1 MMGKLTKAFAALM
14 AVMLFMTVI
23 SRVASSFTVAQVQ
36 VESPKSR
43 AIVHKVIGDGTVTR
57 RSDLPV
63 YAVADILVA
72 KVKVTEG
79 QEVKKGQTL
88 AVLDADSIDEQIQTL
103 SDEIEVLQL
112 QNDAL
117 QSAGA
122 KRDREQDKALSR
134 AKEDY
139 EDTVQAN
146 KDAVSKAKE
155 NIKTARKQTKKN
167 EKKTLE
173 DLQKSVEDA
182 KKAYEDAVET
192 QKSQVQQA
200 KRALEDASKTPAADY
215 SDSITQIEIN
225 QKQRKIDSEQR
236 KLDKLALKKLED
248 PDTYT
253 SEWQDQ
259 YDYVQELKDDLAV
272 AKLQQQAKKN
282 EAAAQDSE
290 RKQTLSRAQE
300 DYDETVR
307 KNEKL
312 VREAKNLWQE
322 AEQKLENYQNGEDE
336 DSTDESLVEDAK
348 KALEDA
354 KSQQTQQKKSA
365 KRAIEDAGETDAV
378 DHSVEINNV
387 SIAEKQRA
395 LAQLQKAKEQK
406 GKIVAQTNATVSKIL
421 LTAGDRTAETAAFLL
436 ADLSEGARFTTQI
449 SKEDA
454 KYVVVGD
461 AVTLKVSDKSYE
473 DMTVLSTETNEDSS
487 VRVTVYVPKKTI
499 SIGTHASMEIEQSSE
514 KYATTLPLTAI
525 HAEQSKYFV
534 YVLEKEDTVLGEETV
549 ARKVNVSI
557 VEKNGEYAALSDGS
571 LSEDDSAIVESD
583 TMLANGEKVRLKEA
597 GAM

>member
-1 MMGKLTKAFAALM
+1 MGKLTKAFAALM

-23 SRVASSFTVAQVQ
+23 SRAASSFTVAQVQ

-57 RSDLPV
+57 QSDLPV
-63 YAVADILVA
+63 YTVADILVA

-88 AVLDADSIDEQIQTL
+88 AVLDTDSIDEQIQTL

-117 QSAGA
+117 KSAEA

-139 EDTVQAN
+139 EDTVQSN

-155 NIKTARKQTKKN
+155 NIKTAKKQTKKN

-173 DLQKSVEDA
+173 DLQNSVEEA

-236 KLDKLALKKLED
+236 KLDALALKKLED

-259 YDYVQELKDDLAV
+259 YDYVQELKDDLAA

-282 EAAAQDSE
+282 EAAAQERE

-300 DYDETVR
+300 DYDETIS

-312 VREAKNLWQE
+312 VRKAKELWQE

-336 DSTDESLVEDAK
+336 DSADDSLVEDARK
-348 KALEDA
+348 TLEDA

-395 LAQLQKAKEQK
+395 LAQLQKAKEQE
-406 GKIVAQTNATVSKIL
+406 GKIVAQTDATVSKIL
-421 LTAGDRTAETAAFLL
+421 LTAGDRTTETAAFLL
-436 ADLSEGARFTTQI
+436 ADLSEGARFTTEI

-461 AVTLKVSDKSYE
+461 VVTLKVNDKSYE

-499 SIGTHASMEIEQSSE
+499 SIGTHASMEIEQTSE

-571 LSEDDSAIVESD
+571 LSEDDSVIVESD

>member
-1 MMGKLTKAFAALM
+1 MGKLTKAFAALM

-23 SRVASSFTVAQVQ
+23 SRAASSFTVAQVQ

-57 RSDLPV
+57 QSDLPV
-63 YAVADILVA
+63 YTEADILVA

-88 AVLDADSIDEQIQTL
+88 AVLDTDSIDEQIRTL

-117 QSAGA
+117 KSAEA

-139 EDTVQAN
+139 EDTVQSN

-155 NIKTARKQTKKN
+155 NIKTAKKQTKKN

-173 DLQKSVEDA
+173 DLQNSVEEA

-236 KLDKLALKKLED
+236 KLDALALKKLED

-259 YDYVQELKDDLAV
+259 YDYVQELKDDLAA

-282 EAAAQDSE
+282 EAAAQERE

-300 DYDETVR
+300 DYDETIS

-312 VREAKNLWQE
+312 VRKAKELWQE

-336 DSTDESLVEDAK
+336 DSADDSLVEDARK
-348 KALEDA
+348 TLEDA

-395 LAQLQKAKEQK
+395 LAQLQKTKEQE
-406 GKIVAQTNATVSKIL
+406 GKIVAQTDATVSKIL
-421 LTAGDRTAETAAFLL
+421 LTAGDRTTETAAFLL
-436 ADLSEGARFTTQI
+436 ADLSEGARFTTEI

-461 AVTLKVSDKSYE
+461 AVTLKVNDKSYV

-499 SIGTHASMEIEQSSE
+499 SIGTHASMEIEQTSE

-571 LSEDDSAIVESD
+571 LSEDDSVIVESD

>member
-1 MMGKLTKAFAALM
+1 MGKLTKVFAALM

-23 SRVASSFTVAQVQ
+23 SRAASSFTVAQVQ

-57 RSDLPV
+57 QSDLPV
-63 YAVADILVA
+63 YTVADILVA

-88 AVLDADSIDEQIQTL
+88 AVLDTDSIDEQIQML

-117 QSAGA
+117 KSAEA

-139 EDTVQAN
+139 EDTVQSN

-155 NIKTARKQTKKN
+155 NIKTAKKQTKKN

-173 DLQKSVEDA
+173 DLQKSVEEA

-236 KLDKLALKKLED
+236 KLDALALKKLED

-259 YDYVQELKDDLAV
+259 YDYVQELKDDLAA

-282 EAAAQDSE
+282 EAAAQERE

-300 DYDETVR
+300 DYDETIS

-312 VREAKNLWQE
+312 VRKAKELWQE

-336 DSTDESLVEDAK
+336 DSADDSLVEDARK
-348 KALEDA
+348 TLEDA

-395 LAQLQKAKEQK
+395 LAQLQKTKEQE
-406 GKIVAQTNATVSKIL
+406 GKIVAQTDVTVSKIL
-421 LTAGDRTAETAAFLL
+421 LTAGDRTTETAAFLL
-436 ADLSEGARFTTQI
+436 ADLSEGARFTTEI

-461 AVTLKVSDKSYE
+461 AVTLKVNDKSYE
-473 DMTVLSTETNEDSS
+473 DMTVLSTEPNEDSS

-499 SIGTHASMEIEQSSE
+499 SIGTHASMEIEQTSE

-571 LSEDDSAIVESD
+571 LSEDDSVIVESD

>member
-1 MMGKLTKAFAALM
+1 MGKLTKVFAALM

-23 SRVASSFTVAQVQ
+23 SRAASSFTVAQVQ

-57 RSDLPV
+57 QSDLPV
-63 YAVADILVA
+63 YTVADILVA

-88 AVLDADSIDEQIQTL
+88 AVLDTDSIDEQIQTL

-117 QSAGA
+117 KSAEA

-139 EDTVQAN
+139 EDTVQSN

-155 NIKTARKQTKKN
+155 NIKTAKKQTKKN

-173 DLQKSVEDA
+173 DLQNSVEEA

-236 KLDKLALKKLED
+236 KLDALALKKLED

-259 YDYVQELKDDLAV
+259 YDYVQELKDDLVA

-282 EAAAQDSE
+282 EAAAQESE

-300 DYDETVR
+300 DYDETIS

-312 VREAKNLWQE
+312 VRKAKELWQE

-336 DSTDESLVEDAK
+336 DSADDSLVEDARK
-348 KALEDA
+348 TLEDA

-365 KRAIEDAGETDAV
+365 KRAIEDAGEPDAV

-395 LAQLQKAKEQK
+395 LAQLQKTKEQE
-406 GKIVAQTNATVSKIL
+406 GKIVAQTDATVSKIL
-421 LTAGDRTAETAAFLL
+421 LTAGDRTTETAAFLL
-436 ADLSEGARFTTQI
+436 ADLAEGARFTTEI

-461 AVTLKVSDKSYE
+461 AVTLKVNDKSYE

-499 SIGTHASMEIEQSSE
+499 SIGTHASMEIEQTSE

-549 ARKVNVSI
+549 ARKLNVSI

-571 LSEDDSAIVESD
+571 LSEDDSVIVESD

>member
-1 MMGKLTKAFAALM
+1 MGKLTKAFAALM

-23 SRVASSFTVAQVQ
+23 SRAASSFTVAQVQ

-57 RSDLPV
+57 QSDLPV
-63 YAVADILVA
+63 YTVADILVA

-88 AVLDADSIDEQIQTL
+88 AVLDTDSIDEQIQTL

-117 QSAGA
+117 KSAEA

-139 EDTVQAN
+139 EDTVQSN

-155 NIKTARKQTKKN
+155 NIKTAKKQTKKN

-173 DLQKSVEDA
+173 DLQNSVEEA

-236 KLDKLALKKLED
+236 KLDALALKKLED

-259 YDYVQELKDDLAV
+259 YDYVQELKDDLAA

-282 EAAAQDSE
+282 EAAAQERE

-300 DYDETVR
+300 DYDETIS

-312 VREAKNLWQE
+312 VRKAKELWQE

-336 DSTDESLVEDAK
+336 DSADDSLVEDARK
-348 KALEDA
+348 TLEDA

-395 LAQLQKAKEQK
+395 LAQLQKIKEQE
-406 GKIVAQTNATVSKIL
+406 GKIVAQTDATVSEIL
-421 LTAGDRTAETAAFLL
+421 LTAGDRTTETAAFLL
-436 ADLSEGARFTTQI
+436 ADLSEGARFTTEI

-461 AVTLKVSDKSYE
+461 AVTLKVNDKSYE

-499 SIGTHASMEIEQSSE
+499 SIGTHASMEIEQTSE

-571 LSEDDSAIVESD
+571 LSEDDSVIVESD

>member
-1 MMGKLTKAFAALM
+1 MGKLTKVFAALM

-23 SRVASSFTVAQVQ
+23 SRAASSFTVAQVQ

-57 RSDLPV
+57 QSDLPV
-63 YAVADILVA
+63 YTVTDILVA

-88 AVLDADSIDEQIQTL
+88 AVLDTDSIDEQIQTL

-117 QSAGA
+117 KSAEA

-139 EDTVQAN
+139 EDTVQSN

-155 NIKTARKQTKKN
+155 NIKTAKKQTKKN

-173 DLQKSVEDA
+173 DLQNSVEEA

-215 SDSITQIEIN
+215 SDSITQIEIK

-236 KLDKLALKKLED
+236 KLDALALKKLED
-248 PDTYT
+248 PDTYM

-259 YDYVQELKDDLAV
+259 YDYVQELKDDLAA

-282 EAAAQDSE
+282 EAAAQESE

-300 DYDETVR
+300 DYDETIS

-395 LAQLQKAKEQK
+395 LAQIQKAKEQK

-454 KYVVVGD
+454 KYVVVGG

-487 VRVTVYVPKKTI
+487 VSVTVYVPKKTI
-499 SIGTHASMEIEQSSE
+499 PIGTHASMEIEQTSE
-514 KYATTLPLTAI
+514 KYATTLPLSAI
-525 HAEQSKYFV
+525 HAEQNKYFV

-571 LSEDDSAIVESD
+571 LSEDDSVIVESD

>member
-1 MMGKLTKAFAALM
+1 MGKLTKAFAALM

-23 SRVASSFTVAQVQ
+23 SRAASSFTVAQVQ

-43 AIVHKVIGDGTVTR
+43 AIVHKVIGDGTVAR
-57 RSDLPV
+57 QSDLPV
-63 YAVADILVA
+63 YTVADILVA

-88 AVLDADSIDEQIQTL
+88 AVLDTDSIDEQIQTL

-117 QSAGA
+117 KSAEA

-139 EDTVQAN
+139 EDTVQSN

-155 NIKTARKQTKKN
+155 NIKTAKKQTKKN

-173 DLQKSVEDA
+173 DLQNSVEEA

-215 SDSITQIEIN
+215 SDSIMQIEIN

-236 KLDKLALKKLED
+236 KLDALALKKLED

-259 YDYVQELKDDLAV
+259 YDYVQELKDDLAA

-282 EAAAQDSE
+282 GAAAQESE

-300 DYDETVR
+300 DYDETIS

-312 VREAKNLWQE
+312 VRKAKELWQE

-336 DSTDESLVEDAK
+336 DSADDSLVEDARK
-348 KALEDA
+348 TLEDA

-395 LAQLQKAKEQK
+395 LAQLQKTKEQE
-406 GKIVAQTNATVSKIL
+406 GKIVAQTDATVSKIL
-421 LTAGDRTAETAAFLL
+421 LTAGDRTTETAAFLL
-436 ADLSEGARFTTQI
+436 ADLSEGARFTTEI

-461 AVTLKVSDKSYE
+461 AVTLKVNDKSYE

-499 SIGTHASMEIEQSSE
+499 SIGTHASMEIEQTSE

-549 ARKVNVSI
+549 ARKLNVSI

-571 LSEDDSAIVESD
+571 LSEDDSVIVESD

>member
-1 MMGKLTKAFAALM
+1 MGKLTKAFAALM

-23 SRVASSFTVAQVQ
+23 SRAASSFSVAQVQ

-57 RSDLPV
+57 QSDLPV
-63 YAVADILVA
+63 YTEADILVA

-88 AVLDADSIDEQIQTL
+88 AVLDTDSIDEQIRTL

-117 QSAGA
+117 KSAEA

-139 EDTVQAN
+139 EDTVQSN

-155 NIKTARKQTKKN
+155 NIKTAKKQTKKN

-173 DLQKSVEDA
+173 DLQNSVEEA

-236 KLDKLALKKLED
+236 KLDALALKKLED

-259 YDYVQELKDDLAV
+259 YDYVQELKDDLAA

-282 EAAAQDSE
+282 EAAAQERE

-300 DYDETVR
+300 DYDETIS

-312 VREAKNLWQE
+312 VRKAKELWQE

-336 DSTDESLVEDAK
+336 DSADDSLVEDARK
-348 KALEDA
+348 TLEDA

-395 LAQLQKAKEQK
+395 LAQLQKTKEQE
-406 GKIVAQTNATVSKIL
+406 GKIVAQTDATVSKIL
-421 LTAGDRTAETAAFLL
+421 LTAGDRTTETAAFLL
-436 ADLSEGARFTTQI
+436 ADLSEGARFTTEI

-461 AVTLKVSDKSYE
+461 VVTLKVNDKSYE

-499 SIGTHASMEIEQSSE
+499 SIGTHASMEIEQTSE

-571 LSEDDSAIVESD
+571 LSEDDSVIVESD

>member
-1 MMGKLTKAFAALM
+1 MGKLTKVFAALM

-23 SRVASSFTVAQVQ
+23 SRAASSFTVAQVQ

-57 RSDLPV
+57 QSDLPV
-63 YAVADILVA
+63 YTVADILVA

-88 AVLDADSIDEQIQTL
+88 AVLDTDSINEQIQTL

-117 QSAGA
+117 KSAEA

-139 EDTVQAN
+139 EDTVQSN

-155 NIKTARKQTKKN
+155 NIKTAKKQTKKN

-173 DLQKSVEDA
+173 DLQNSVEEA

-236 KLDKLALKKLED
+236 KLDALALKKLED

-259 YDYVQELKDDLAV
+259 YDYVQELKDDLVA

-282 EAAAQDSE
+282 EAAAQESE

-300 DYDETVR
+300 DYDETVS

-395 LAQLQKAKEQK
+395 LAQLQKVKEQK
-406 GKIVAQTNATVSKIL
+406 GKIVAQTDATVSKIL
-421 LTAGDRTAETAAFLL
+421 LTAGDRTTETAAFLL
-436 ADLSEGARFTTQI
+436 ADLAEGARFTTEI

-461 AVTLKVSDKSYE
+461 AVTLKVNDKSYE

-499 SIGTHASMEIEQSSE
+499 SIGTHASMEIEQTSE

-571 LSEDDSAIVESD
+571 LSEDDSVIVESD

>member
-1 MMGKLTKAFAALM
+1 MGKLTKVFAALM

-23 SRVASSFTVAQVQ
+23 SRAASSFTVAQVQ

-57 RSDLPV
+57 QSDLPV

-88 AVLDADSIDEQIQTL
+88 AVLDTDSINEQIQTL

-117 QSAGA
+117 KSAEA

-139 EDTVQAN
+139 EDTVQSN

-155 NIKTARKQTKKN
+155 NIKTAKKQTKKN

-173 DLQKSVEDA
+173 DLQKSVEEA

-225 QKQRKIDSEQR
+225 QKQRKIDSGQR
-236 KLDKLALKKLED
+236 KLDALTLKKLED

-259 YDYVQELKDDLAV
+259 YDYVQELKDDLAA

-282 EAAAQDSE
+282 EAAAQESE

-300 DYDETVR
+300 DYDETIS

-312 VREAKNLWQE
+312 VRKAKELWQE

-336 DSTDESLVEDAK
+336 DRADDSLVEDARK
-348 KALEDA
+348 TLEDA

-395 LAQLQKAKEQK
+395 LAQLQKTKEQE
-406 GKIVAQTNATVSKIL
+406 GKIVAQTDATVSKIL
-421 LTAGDRTAETAAFLL
+421 LTAGDRTTETAAFLL
-436 ADLSEGARFTTQI
+436 ADLSEGARFTTEI

-461 AVTLKVSDKSYE
+461 AVTLKVNDKSYE

-571 LSEDDSAIVESD
+571 LSEDDSVIVESD

>member
-1 MMGKLTKAFAALM
+1 MGKLTKVFAALM

-23 SRVASSFTVAQVQ
+23 SRAASSFTVAQVQ

-57 RSDLPV
+57 QSDLPV
-63 YAVADILVA
+63 YTVADILVA

-88 AVLDADSIDEQIQTL
+88 AVLDADSIDEQIRNL
-103 SDEIEVLQL
+103 SDEIAVLQL

-117 QSAGA
+117 KSAEA

-139 EDTVQAN
+139 KDTVQAN

-173 DLQKSVEDA
+173 DLKKSVDEA

-215 SDSITQIEIN
+215 SDSITQIGIN

-259 YDYVQELKDDLAV
+259 YDYVQELKDDLAA

-282 EAAAQDSE
+282 EAAAQESD

-300 DYDETVR
+300 DYDETVS

-312 VREAKNLWQE
+312 VREAKNLWLE

-336 DSTDESLVEDAK
+336 DRTDQSLVEDAK

-354 KSQQTQQKKSA
+354 KSQQTQQKKST
-365 KRAIEDAGETDAV
+365 KRAIEDAGETDAA

-406 GKIVAQTNATVSKIL
+406 GKIVAQTDATVSKIL
-421 LTAGDRTAETAAFLL
+421 LTAGDRTTETAAFLL

-487 VRVTVYVPKKTI
+487 VSVTVYVPKKTI
-499 SIGTHASMEIEQSSE
+499 PIGTHASMEIEQTSE
-514 KYATTLPLTAI
+514 KYMTTLPLSAI
-525 HAEQSKYFV
+525 HAEQNKYFV

-557 VEKNGEYAALSDGS
+557 VEKNGEYAALSDSS
-571 LSEDDSAIVESD
+571 LSEDDSVIVESD

-597 GAM
+597 GAL

>member
-1 MMGKLTKAFAALM
+1 MGKLTKAFAALM

-23 SRVASSFTVAQVQ
+23 SRAASSFTVAQVQ

-57 RSDLPV
+57 QSDLPV
-63 YAVADILVA
+63 YTVADILVA

-88 AVLDADSIDEQIQTL
+88 AVLDTDSIDEQIQTL

-117 QSAGA
+117 KSAEA

-139 EDTVQAN
+139 EDTVQSN

-155 NIKTARKQTKKN
+155 NIKTAKKQTKKN

-173 DLQKSVEDA
+173 DLQNSVEEA

-236 KLDKLALKKLED
+236 KLDALALKKLED

-259 YDYVQELKDDLAV
+259 YDYVQELKDDLAA

-282 EAAAQDSE
+282 EAAAQERE

-300 DYDETVR
+300 DYDETIS

-312 VREAKNLWQE
+312 VRKAKELWQE

-336 DSTDESLVEDAK
+336 DSADDSLVEDARK
-348 KALEDA
+348 TLEDA

-395 LAQLQKAKEQK
+395 LAQLQKTKEQE
-406 GKIVAQTNATVSKIL
+406 GKIVAQTDATVSKIL
-421 LTAGDRTAETAAFLL
+421 LTAGDRTTETAAFLL
-436 ADLSEGARFTTQI
+436 ADLSEGARFTTEI

-461 AVTLKVSDKSYE
+461 VVTLKVNDKSYE

-499 SIGTHASMEIEQSSE
+499 SIGTHASMEMEQTSE

-571 LSEDDSAIVESD
+571 LSEDDSVIVESD

>member
-1 MMGKLTKAFAALM
+1 MGKLTKAFAALM

-23 SRVASSFTVAQVQ
+23 SRAASSFTVAQVQ

-57 RSDLPV
+57 QSDLPV
-63 YAVADILVA
+63 YTVADILVA

-88 AVLDADSIDEQIQTL
+88 AVLDTDSIDEQIQTL

-117 QSAGA
+117 KSAEA

-139 EDTVQAN
+139 EDTVQSN

-155 NIKTARKQTKKN
+155 NIKTAKKQTKKN

-173 DLQKSVEDA
+173 DLQNSVEEA

-236 KLDKLALKKLED
+236 KLDALALKKLED

-259 YDYVQELKDDLAV
+259 YDYVQELKDDLAA

-282 EAAAQDSE
+282 EAAAQESE

-300 DYDETVR
+300 DYDETIS

-312 VREAKNLWQE
+312 VRKAKELWQE

-336 DSTDESLVEDAK
+336 DSADDSLVEDARK
-348 KALEDA
+348 TLEDA

-395 LAQLQKAKEQK
+395 LAELQKTKEQE
-406 GKIVAQTNATVSKIL
+406 GKIVAQTDATVSKIL
-421 LTAGDRTAETAAFLL
+421 LTAGDRTTETAAFLL
-436 ADLSEGARFTTQI
+436 ADLSEGARFTTEI

-461 AVTLKVSDKSYE
+461 VVTLKVNDKSYE

-499 SIGTHASMEIEQSSE
+499 SIGTHASMEIEQTSE

-571 LSEDDSAIVESD
+571 LSEDDSVIVESD

>member
-1 MMGKLTKAFAALM
+1 MGKLTKAFAALM
-14 AVMLFMTVI
+14 AVMLFMTVV
-23 SRVASSFTVAQVQ
+23 SRAASSFTVAQVQ
-36 VESPKSR
+36 VESPKPR
-43 AIVHKVIGDGTVTR
+43 AIVHKVIGNGTVTR
-57 RSDLPV
+57 QSDLPV
-63 YAVADILVA
+63 YAAADILVA

-88 AVLDADSIDEQIQTL
+88 AVLDADSIDKQIQTL

-139 EDTVQAN
+139 KDTVQAN

-259 YDYVQELKDDLAV
+259 YDYVQELKDDLAA

-282 EAAAQDSE
+282 EAAAQESE

-300 DYDETVR
+300 DYDETVS

-487 VRVTVYVPKKTI
+487 VSVTVYVPKKTI
-499 SIGTHASMEIEQSSE
+499 PIGTHASMEIEQTSE
-514 KYATTLPLTAI
+514 KYATTLPLSAI
-525 HAEQSKYFV
+525 HAEQNKYFV

>member
-1 MMGKLTKAFAALM
+1 MGKLTKAFAALM

-23 SRVASSFTVAQVQ
+23 SRAASSFTVAQVQ

-57 RSDLPV
+57 QSDLPI
-63 YAVADILVA
+63 YTVADILVA

-88 AVLDADSIDEQIQTL
+88 AVLDTDSIDEQIQTL

-117 QSAGA
+117 KSAEA

-139 EDTVQAN
+139 EDTVQSN

-155 NIKTARKQTKKN
+155 NIKTAKKQTKKN

-173 DLQKSVEDA
+173 DLQNSVEEA

-236 KLDKLALKKLED
+236 KLDALALKKLED

-259 YDYVQELKDDLAV
+259 YDYVQELKDDLAA

-282 EAAAQDSE
+282 EAAAQERE

-300 DYDETVR
+300 DYDETIS

-312 VREAKNLWQE
+312 VRKAKELWQE

-336 DSTDESLVEDAK
+336 DSADDSLVEDARK
-348 KALEDA
+348 TLEDA

-395 LAQLQKAKEQK
+395 LAQLQKTKEQE
-406 GKIVAQTNATVSKIL
+406 GKIVAQTDATVSKIL
-421 LTAGDRTAETAAFLL
+421 LTAGDRTTETAAFLL
-436 ADLSEGARFTTQI
+436 ADLSEGARFTTEI

-461 AVTLKVSDKSYE
+461 VVTLKVNDKSYE

-499 SIGTHASMEIEQSSE
+499 SIGTHASMEIEQTSE

-571 LSEDDSAIVESD
+571 LSEDDSVIVESD

>member
-1 MMGKLTKAFAALM
+1 MGKLTKAFAALM
-14 AVMLFMTVI
+14 AVMLFMTVV
-23 SRVASSFTVAQVQ
+23 SRAASSFTVAQVQ

-57 RSDLPV
+57 QSDLPV
-63 YAVADILVA
+63 YTVADILVA

-88 AVLDADSIDEQIQTL
+88 AVLDADSIDEQIRNL
-103 SDEIEVLQL
+103 SDEIAVLQL

-117 QSAGA
+117 KSAEA

-139 EDTVQAN
+139 KDTVQAN

-155 NIKTARKQTKKN
+155 NIKTAKKQTKKN

-173 DLQKSVEDA
+173 DLQNSVEEA

-215 SDSITQIEIN
+215 SDSITQIGIN

-259 YDYVQELKDDLAV
+259 YDYVQELKDDLAA

-282 EAAAQDSE
+282 EAAAQESD

-300 DYDETVR
+300 DYDETVS

-312 VREAKNLWQE
+312 VREAKNLWLE
-322 AEQKLENYQNGEDE
+322 AEQKLEKYQNGEDE
-336 DSTDESLVEDAK
+336 DRTDQSLVEDAK

-354 KSQQTQQKKSA
+354 KSQQTQQKKST
-365 KRAIEDAGETDAV
+365 KRAIEDAGETDAA

-406 GKIVAQTNATVSKIL
+406 GKIVAQTDATVSKIL
-421 LTAGDRTAETAAFLL
+421 LTAGDRTTETAAFLL

-487 VRVTVYVPKKTI
+487 VSVTVYVPKKTI
-499 SIGTHASMEIEQSSE
+499 PIGTHASMEIEQTSE
-514 KYATTLPLTAI
+514 KYMTTLPLSAI
-525 HAEQSKYFV
+525 HAEQNKYFV

-557 VEKNGEYAALSDGS
+557 VEKNGEYAALSDSS
-571 LSEDDSAIVESD
+571 LSEDDSVIVESD

-597 GAM
+597 GAL

>member
-1 MMGKLTKAFAALM
+1 MGKLTKAFAALM
-14 AVMLFMTVI
+14 AVMLFMMVI
-23 SRVASSFTVAQVQ
+23 SRAASSFTVAQVQ
-36 VESPKSR
+36 VEGPKSR

-57 RSDLPV
+57 QSDLPV
-63 YAVADILVA
+63 YTVADILVA

-88 AVLDADSIDEQIQTL
+88 AVLDTDSIDEQIQTL

-117 QSAGA
+117 KSAEA

-139 EDTVQAN
+139 EDTVQSN

-155 NIKTARKQTKKN
+155 NIKTAKKQTKKK

-173 DLQKSVEDA
+173 DLQNSVEEA

-236 KLDKLALKKLED
+236 KLDAIALKKLED

-259 YDYVQELKDDLAV
+259 YDYVQELKDDLAA

-282 EAAAQDSE
+282 EAAAQERE

-300 DYDETVR
+300 DYDETIS

-312 VREAKNLWQE
+312 VRKAKELWQE

-336 DSTDESLVEDAK
+336 DSADDSLVEDARK
-348 KALEDA
+348 TLEDA

-395 LAQLQKAKEQK
+395 LAQLQKTKEQE
-406 GKIVAQTNATVSKIL
+406 GKIVAQTDATVSKIL
-421 LTAGDRTAETAAFLL
+421 LTAGDRTTETAAFLL
-436 ADLSEGARFTTQI
+436 ADLSEGARFTTEI

-461 AVTLKVSDKSYE
+461 VVTLKVNDKSYE
-473 DMTVLSTETNEDSS
+473 DMTVLSTETNENSS
-487 VRVTVYVPKKTI
+487 VRVIVYVPKKTI
-499 SIGTHASMEIEQSSE
+499 SIGTHASMEIEQTSE

-571 LSEDDSAIVESD
+571 LSEDDSVIVESD

>member
-1 MMGKLTKAFAALM
+1 MGKLTKVFAALM

-23 SRVASSFTVAQVQ
+23 SRAASSFTVAQVQ

-57 RSDLPV
+57 QSDLPV
-63 YAVADILVA
+63 YTVADILVA

-88 AVLDADSIDEQIQTL
+88 AVLDTDSIDEQIQML

-117 QSAGA
+117 KSAEA

-139 EDTVQAN
+139 EDTVQSN

-155 NIKTARKQTKKN
+155 NIKTAKKQTKKN

-173 DLQKSVEDA
+173 DLQKNVEEA

-236 KLDKLALKKLED
+236 KLDALTLKKLED

-259 YDYVQELKDDLAV
+259 YDYVQELKDDLAA

-282 EAAAQDSE
+282 GAAAQESE

-300 DYDETVR
+300 DYDETIS

-312 VREAKNLWQE
+312 VRKAKELWQE

-336 DSTDESLVEDAK
+336 DRADDSLVEDARK
-348 KALEDA
+348 TLEDA

-395 LAQLQKAKEQK
+395 LAQLQKTKEQE
-406 GKIVAQTNATVSKIL
+406 GKIVAQTDATVSKIL
-421 LTAGDRTAETAAFLL
+421 LTAGDRTTETAAFLL
-436 ADLSEGARFTTQI
+436 ADLSEGARFTTEI

-461 AVTLKVSDKSYE
+461 AVTLKVNDKSYE

-499 SIGTHASMEIEQSSE
+499 SIGTHASMEIEQTSE

-571 LSEDDSAIVESD
+571 LSEDDSVIVESD

>member
-1 MMGKLTKAFAALM
+1 MGKLTKVFAVLM

-23 SRVASSFTVAQVQ
+23 SRAASSFTVAQVQ

-57 RSDLPV
+57 QSDLPV
-63 YAVADILVA
+63 YTVADILVA

-88 AVLDADSIDEQIQTL
+88 AVLDTDSIDEQIQML

-117 QSAGA
+117 KSAEA

-139 EDTVQAN
+139 EDTVQSN

-155 NIKTARKQTKKN
+155 NIKTAKKQTKKN

-173 DLQKSVEDA
+173 DLQNSVEEA

-236 KLDKLALKKLED
+236 KLDALALKKLED
-248 PDTYT
+248 PDTYM

-259 YDYVQELKDDLAV
+259 YDYVQELKDDLAA

-282 EAAAQDSE
+282 EAAAQERE

-300 DYDETVR
+300 DYDETIS

-312 VREAKNLWQE
+312 VRKAKELWQE

-336 DSTDESLVEDAK
+336 DSADDSLVEDARK
-348 KALEDA
+348 TLEDA

-395 LAQLQKAKEQK
+395 LAQLQKTKEQE
-406 GKIVAQTNATVSKIL
+406 GKIVAQTDATVSKIL
-421 LTAGDRTAETAAFLL
+421 LTAGDRTTETAAFLL
-436 ADLSEGARFTTQI
+436 ADLSEGARFTTEI

-461 AVTLKVSDKSYE
+461 AVTLKVNDKSYE

-549 ARKVNVSI
+549 ARKLNVSI

-571 LSEDDSAIVESD
+571 LSEDDSVIVESD

>member
-1 MMGKLTKAFAALM
+1 MGKLTKVFAALM

-23 SRVASSFTVAQVQ
+23 SRAASSFTVAQVQ

-57 RSDLPV
+57 QSDLPV
-63 YAVADILVA
+63 YTVADILVA

-88 AVLDADSIDEQIQTL
+88 AVLDTDSIDEQIQML

-117 QSAGA
+117 KSAEA

-139 EDTVQAN
+139 EDTVQSN

-155 NIKTARKQTKKN
+155 NIKTAKKQTKKN

-173 DLQKSVEDA
+173 DLQNSVEEA

-236 KLDKLALKKLED
+236 KLDALALKKLED
-248 PDTYT
+248 PDTYM

-259 YDYVQELKDDLAV
+259 YDYVQELKDDLAA

-282 EAAAQDSE
+282 EAAAQESE

-300 DYDETVR
+300 DYDETIS

-312 VREAKNLWQE
+312 VRKAKELWQE

-336 DSTDESLVEDAK
+336 DSADDSLVENARK
-348 KALEDA
+348 TLEDA

-378 DHSVEINNV
+378 DYSVEINNV

-395 LAQLQKAKEQK
+395 LAQLQKTKKQE
-406 GKIVAQTNATVSKIL
+406 GKIVAQTDATVSKIL
-421 LTAGDRTAETAAFLL
+421 LTAGDRTTETAAFLL
-436 ADLSEGARFTTQI
+436 ADLSEGARFTTEI

-461 AVTLKVSDKSYE
+461 AVTLKVNDKSYE

-499 SIGTHASMEIEQSSE
+499 SIGTHASMEIEQTSE

-571 LSEDDSAIVESD
+571 LSEDDSVIVESD

>member
-1 MMGKLTKAFAALM
+1 MGKLTKAFAALM

-23 SRVASSFTVAQVQ
+23 SRAASSFTVAQVQ

-57 RSDLPV
+57 QSDLPV
-63 YAVADILVA
+63 YTVADILVA

-88 AVLDADSIDEQIQTL
+88 AVLDTDSIDEQIQTL

-117 QSAGA
+117 KSAEA

-139 EDTVQAN
+139 EDTVQSN

-155 NIKTARKQTKKN
+155 NIKTAKKQTKKN

-173 DLQKSVEDA
+173 DLQNSVEEA

-236 KLDKLALKKLED
+236 KLDALALKKLED

-259 YDYVQELKDDLAV
+259 YDYVQELKDDLAA

-282 EAAAQDSE
+282 EAAARERE

-300 DYDETVR
+300 DYDETIR

-312 VREAKNLWQE
+312 VRKAKELWQE

-336 DSTDESLVEDAK
+336 DSEDDSLVEDARK
-348 KALEDA
+348 TLEDA

-395 LAQLQKAKEQK
+395 LAQLQKTKEQE
-406 GKIVAQTNATVSKIL
+406 GKIVAQTDATVSKIL
-421 LTAGDRTAETAAFLL
+421 LTAGDRTTETAAFLL
-436 ADLSEGARFTTQI
+436 ADLSEGARFTTEI

-461 AVTLKVSDKSYE
+461 VVTLKVNDKSYE

-499 SIGTHASMEIEQSSE
+499 SIGTHASMEIEQTSE

-571 LSEDDSAIVESD
+571 LSEDDSVIVESD

>member
-1 MMGKLTKAFAALM
+1 MGKLTKVFAALM

-23 SRVASSFTVAQVQ
+23 SRAASSFTVAQVQ

-57 RSDLPV
+57 QSDLPV
-63 YAVADILVA
+63 YTVADILVA

-88 AVLDADSIDEQIQTL
+88 AVLDTDSIDEQIQML

-117 QSAGA
+117 KSAEA

-139 EDTVQAN
+139 EDTVQSN

-155 NIKTARKQTKKN
+155 NIKAAKKQTKKN

-173 DLQKSVEDA
+173 DLQNSVEEA

-236 KLDKLALKKLED
+236 KLDALALKKLED
-248 PDTYT
+248 PDTYM

-259 YDYVQELKDDLAV
+259 YDYVQELKDDLAA

-282 EAAAQDSE
+282 EAAAQESE

-300 DYDETVR
+300 DYDETIS

-312 VREAKNLWQE
+312 VRKAKELWQE

-336 DSTDESLVEDAK
+336 DSADDSLVEDARK
-348 KALEDA
+348 TLEDA

-395 LAQLQKAKEQK
+395 LALLQKTKEQE
-406 GKIVAQTNATVSKIL
+406 GKIVAQTDATVSKIL
-421 LTAGDRTAETAAFLL
+421 LTAGDRTTETAAFLL
-436 ADLSEGARFTTQI
+436 ADLSEGARFTTEI

-461 AVTLKVSDKSYE
+461 AVTLKVNDKSHE

-499 SIGTHASMEIEQSSE
+499 SIGTHASMEIEQTSE

-549 ARKVNVSI
+549 ARKLNVSI

-571 LSEDDSAIVESD
+571 LSEDDSVIVESD

>member
-1 MMGKLTKAFAALM
+1 MGKLTKVFAALM

-23 SRVASSFTVAQVQ
+23 SRAASSFTVAQVQ

-57 RSDLPV
+57 QSDLPV
-63 YAVADILVA
+63 YTVADILVA

-88 AVLDADSIDEQIQTL
+88 AVLDTDSIDEQIQML

-117 QSAGA
+117 KSAEA

-139 EDTVQAN
+139 EDTVQSN

-155 NIKTARKQTKKN
+155 NIKTAKKQTKKN

-173 DLQKSVEDA
+173 DLQNSVEEA

-236 KLDKLALKKLED
+236 KLDALALKKLED

-259 YDYVQELKDDLAV
+259 YDYVQELKDDLAA

-282 EAAAQDSE
+282 EAAAQERE

-300 DYDETVR
+300 DYDETIS

-312 VREAKNLWQE
+312 VRKAKELWQE

-336 DSTDESLVEDAK
+336 DSADDSLVEDARK
-348 KALEDA
+348 TLEDA

-395 LAQLQKAKEQK
+395 LAQLQKTKEQE
-406 GKIVAQTNATVSKIL
+406 GKIVAQTDATVSKIL
-421 LTAGDRTAETAAFLL
+421 LTAGDRTTETAAFLL
-436 ADLSEGARFTTQI
+436 ADLSEGARFTTEI

-461 AVTLKVSDKSYE
+461 AVTLKVNDKSYE

-499 SIGTHASMEIEQSSE
+499 SIGTHASMEIEQTSE

-571 LSEDDSAIVESD
+571 LSEDDSVIVESD

>member
-1 MMGKLTKAFAALM
+1 MGKLTKVFAALM

-23 SRVASSFTVAQVQ
+23 SRAASSFTVAQVQ

-57 RSDLPV
+57 QSDLPV
-63 YAVADILVA
+63 YTVADILVA

-88 AVLDADSIDEQIQTL
+88 AVLDTDSIDEQIQTL

-117 QSAGA
+117 KSAEA

-139 EDTVQAN
+139 EDTVQSN

-155 NIKTARKQTKKN
+155 NINTARKQTKKN

-282 EAAAQDSE
+282 EAVAQESE

-300 DYDETVR
+300 DYDETVS

-378 DHSVEINNV
+378 DYSVEINNV

-421 LTAGDRTAETAAFLL
+421 LTAGDRTTETAAFLL
-436 ADLSEGARFTTQI
+436 ADLSEGARFTTEI

-461 AVTLKVSDKSYE
+461 AVTLKVNDKSYE

-499 SIGTHASMEIEQSSE
+499 PIGTHASMEIEQTSE
-514 KYATTLPLTAI
+514 KYATTLPLSAI
-525 HAEQSKYFV
+525 HAEQNKYFV

>member
-1 MMGKLTKAFAALM
+1 MGKLTKVFAALM

-23 SRVASSFTVAQVQ
+23 SRAASSFTVAQVQ

-43 AIVHKVIGDGTVTR
+43 AIVHRVIGDGTVTR
-57 RSDLPV
+57 QSDLPV
-63 YAVADILVA
+63 YTVADILVA

-88 AVLDADSIDEQIQTL
+88 AVLDTDSIDEQIQTL

-117 QSAGA
+117 KSAEA

-139 EDTVQAN
+139 EDTVQSN

-155 NIKTARKQTKKN
+155 NIKTAKKQTKKK
-167 EKKTLE
+167 EKKILE
-173 DLQKSVEDA
+173 DLQNSVEEA

-192 QKSQVQQA
+192 QKSQVKQA

-236 KLDKLALKKLED
+236 KLDALALKKLED

-259 YDYVQELKDDLAV
+259 YDYVQELKDDLAA

-282 EAAAQDSE
+282 EAAAQESE

-300 DYDETVR
+300 DYDETIS

-312 VREAKNLWQE
+312 VRKAKELWQE

-336 DSTDESLVEDAK
+336 DSADDSLVEEARK
-348 KALEDA
+348 TLEDA

-395 LAQLQKAKEQK
+395 LAQLQKTKEQE
-406 GKIVAQTNATVSKIL
+406 GKIVAPTDATVSKIL
-421 LTAGDRTAETAAFLL
+421 LTAGDRTTETAAFLL
-436 ADLSEGARFTTQI
+436 ADLSEGARFTTEI

-461 AVTLKVSDKSYE
+461 AVTLKVNDKSYE
-473 DMTVLSTETNEDSS
+473 DMTVLSTETNEDSN

-499 SIGTHASMEIEQSSE
+499 SIGTHASMEIKQTSE

-571 LSEDDSAIVESD
+571 LSEDDSVIVESD

>member
-1 MMGKLTKAFAALM
+1 MGKLTKAFAALM

-23 SRVASSFTVAQVQ
+23 SRAASSFTVAQVQ

-57 RSDLPV
+57 QSDLPV
-63 YAVADILVA
+63 YTVADILVA

-79 QEVKKGQTL
+79 QEVKRGQTL
-88 AVLDADSIDEQIQTL
+88 AVLDTDSIDEQIQTL

-117 QSAGA
+117 KSAEA

-139 EDTVQAN
+139 EDTVQSN

-155 NIKTARKQTKKN
+155 NIKTAKKQTKKN

-173 DLQKSVEDA
+173 DLQNSVEEA

-236 KLDKLALKKLED
+236 KLDALALKKLED

-259 YDYVQELKDDLAV
+259 YDYVQELKDDLAA

-282 EAAAQDSE
+282 EAAAQERE

-300 DYDETVR
+300 DYDETIS

-312 VREAKNLWQE
+312 VRKAKELWQE
-322 AEQKLENYQNGEDE
+322 AEQKLENYQNGEDSA
-336 DSTDESLVEDAK
+336 DDSLVEDARK
-348 KALEDA
+348 TLEDA

-387 SIAEKQRA
+387 SIAEKQCA
-395 LAQLQKAKEQK
+395 LAQLQKTKEQE
-406 GKIVAQTNATVSKIL
+406 GKIVAQTDATVSKIL
-421 LTAGDRTAETAAFLL
+421 LTAGDRTTETAAFLL
-436 ADLSEGARFTTQI
+436 ADLSEGARFTTEI

-461 AVTLKVSDKSYE
+461 VVTLKVNDKSYE

-499 SIGTHASMEIEQSSE
+499 SIGTHASMEIEQTSE

-571 LSEDDSAIVESD
+571 LSEDDSVIVESD

>member
-259 YDYVQELKDDLAV
+259 YDYVQELKDDLAA

-487 VRVTVYVPKKTI
+487 VSVTVYVPKKTI
-499 SIGTHASMEIEQSSE
+499 PIGTHASMEIEQTSE
-514 KYATTLPLTAI
+514 KYATTLPLSAI
-525 HAEQSKYFV
+525 HAEQNKYFV

>member
-1 MMGKLTKAFAALM
+1 MGKLTKAFAALM

-23 SRVASSFTVAQVQ
+23 SRAASSFTVAQVQ

-43 AIVHKVIGDGTVTR
+43 AFVHKVIGDGTVTR
-57 RSDLPV
+57 QSDLPV
-63 YAVADILVA
+63 YTVADILVA

-88 AVLDADSIDEQIQTL
+88 AVLDTDSIDEQIQTL

-117 QSAGA
+117 KSAEA

-139 EDTVQAN
+139 EDTVQSN

-155 NIKTARKQTKKN
+155 NIKTAKKQTKKN

-173 DLQKSVEDA
+173 DLQNSVEEA

-236 KLDKLALKKLED
+236 KLDALALKKLED

-259 YDYVQELKDDLAV
+259 YDYVQELKDDLAA

-282 EAAAQDSE
+282 EAAAQERE

-300 DYDETVR
+300 DYDETIS

-312 VREAKNLWQE
+312 VRKAKELWQE

-336 DSTDESLVEDAK
+336 DSADDSLVEDARK
-348 KALEDA
+348 TLEDA

-395 LAQLQKAKEQK
+395 LAQLQKTKEQE
-406 GKIVAQTNATVSKIL
+406 GKIVAQTDATVSKIL
-421 LTAGDRTAETAAFLL
+421 LTAGDRTTETAAFLL
-436 ADLSEGARFTTQI
+436 ADLSEGARFTTEI

-461 AVTLKVSDKSYE
+461 VVTLKVNDKSYE

-499 SIGTHASMEIEQSSE
+499 SIGTHASMEIEQTSE

-571 LSEDDSAIVESD
+571 LSEDDSVIVESD

>member
-1 MMGKLTKAFAALM
+1 MGKLTKAFAALM

-23 SRVASSFTVAQVQ
+23 SRAASSFTVAQVQ

-57 RSDLPV
+57 QSDLPV
-63 YAVADILVA
+63 YTVADILVA

-88 AVLDADSIDEQIQTL
+88 AVLDTDSIDEQIQTL

-117 QSAGA
+117 KSAEA

-139 EDTVQAN
+139 EDTVQSN

-155 NIKTARKQTKKN
+155 NIKTAKKQTKKN

-173 DLQKSVEDA
+173 DLQNSVEEA

-236 KLDKLALKKLED
+236 KLDALALKKLED

-253 SEWQDQ
+253 SEGQDQ
-259 YDYVQELKDDLAV
+259 YDYVQELKDDLAA

-282 EAAAQDSE
+282 EAAAQERE

-300 DYDETVR
+300 DYDETIS

-312 VREAKNLWQE
+312 VRKAKELWQE

-336 DSTDESLVEDAK
+336 DSADDSLVEDARK
-348 KALEDA
+348 TLEDA

-395 LAQLQKAKEQK
+395 LAQLQKTKEQE
-406 GKIVAQTNATVSKIL
+406 GKIVAQTDATVSKIL
-421 LTAGDRTAETAAFLL
+421 LTAGDRTTETAAFLL
-436 ADLSEGARFTTQI
+436 ADLSEGARFTTEI

-461 AVTLKVSDKSYE
+461 VVTLKVNDKSYE

-499 SIGTHASMEIEQSSE
+499 SIGTHASMEIEQTSE

-571 LSEDDSAIVESD
+571 LSEDDSVIVESD

>member
-1 MMGKLTKAFAALM
+1 MGKLTKAFAALM

-23 SRVASSFTVAQVQ
+23 SRAASSFTVAQVQ

-43 AIVHKVIGDGTVTR
+43 AIVHKVIGNGTVTR
-57 RSDLPV
+57 QSDLPV
-63 YAVADILVA
+63 YAAADILVA

-88 AVLDADSIDEQIQTL
+88 AVLDADSIDKQIQTL

-139 EDTVQAN
+139 KDTVQAN

-167 EKKTLE
+167 EKKILE

-259 YDYVQELKDDLAV
+259 YDYVQELKDDLAA

-282 EAAAQDSE
+282 EAAAQESE

-300 DYDETVR
+300 DYDETVS

-487 VRVTVYVPKKTI
+487 VSVTVYVPKKTI
-499 SIGTHASMEIEQSSE
+499 PIGTHASMEIEQTSE
-514 KYATTLPLTAI
+514 KYATTLPLSAI
-525 HAEQSKYFV
+525 HAEQNKYFV

>member
-1 MMGKLTKAFAALM
+1 MGKLTKVFAALM

-23 SRVASSFTVAQVQ
+23 SRAASSFTVAQVQ

-57 RSDLPV
+57 QSDLPV
-63 YAVADILVA
+63 YTVADILVA

-88 AVLDADSIDEQIQTL
+88 AVLDTDSIDEQIQTL

-117 QSAGA
+117 KSAEA

-139 EDTVQAN
+139 EDTVQSN

-155 NIKTARKQTKKN
+155 NIKTAKKQTKKN

-173 DLQKSVEDA
+173 DLQNSVEEA

-236 KLDKLALKKLED
+236 KLDALALKKLED

-259 YDYVQELKDDLAV
+259 YDYVQELKDDLAA

-282 EAAAQDSE
+282 EAAAQESE

-300 DYDETVR
+300 DYDETIS

-312 VREAKNLWQE
+312 VRKAKELWQE

-336 DSTDESLVEDAK
+336 DSADDSLVEDARK
-348 KALEDA
+348 TLEDA

-395 LAQLQKAKEQK
+395 LAQLQKTKEQE
-406 GKIVAQTNATVSKIL
+406 GKIVAQTDATVSKIL
-421 LTAGDRTAETAAFLL
+421 LTAGDRTTETAAFLL
-436 ADLSEGARFTTQI
+436 ADLSEGARFTTEI

-461 AVTLKVSDKSYE
+461 AVTLKVNDKSYE
-473 DMTVLSTETNEDSS
+473 DMTVLSTETNEESS

-549 ARKVNVSI
+549 ARKLNVSI

-571 LSEDDSAIVESD
+571 LSEDDSVIVESD

>member
-1 MMGKLTKAFAALM
+1 MGKLTKVFAALM

-23 SRVASSFTVAQVQ
+23 SRAASSFSVAQVQ

-57 RSDLPV
+57 QSDLPV
-63 YAVADILVA
+63 YTEADILVA

-88 AVLDADSIDEQIQTL
+88 AVLDTDSIDEQIRTL

-117 QSAGA
+117 KSAEA

-139 EDTVQAN
+139 EDTVQSN

-155 NIKTARKQTKKN
+155 NIKTAKKQTKKN

-173 DLQKSVEDA
+173 DLQNSVEEA

-236 KLDKLALKKLED
+236 KLDALALKKLED

-259 YDYVQELKDDLAV
+259 YDYVQELKDDLAA

-282 EAAAQDSE
+282 EAAAQERE

-300 DYDETVR
+300 DYDETIS

-312 VREAKNLWQE
+312 VRKAKELWQE

-336 DSTDESLVEDAK
+336 DSADDSLVEDARK
-348 KALEDA
+348 TLEDA

-395 LAQLQKAKEQK
+395 LAQLQKTKEQE
-406 GKIVAQTNATVSKIL
+406 GKIVAQTDATVSKIL
-421 LTAGDRTAETAAFLL
+421 LTAGDRTTETAAFLL
-436 ADLSEGARFTTQI
+436 ADLSEGARFTTEI

-461 AVTLKVSDKSYE
+461 VVTLKVNDKSYE

-499 SIGTHASMEIEQSSE
+499 SIGTHASMEMEQTSE

-571 LSEDDSAIVESD
+571 LSEDDSVIVESD

>member
-1 MMGKLTKAFAALM
+1 MGKLTKVFAALM

-23 SRVASSFTVAQVQ
+23 SRAASSFTVAQVQ

-57 RSDLPV
+57 QSDLPV
-63 YAVADILVA
+63 YTVADILVA

-88 AVLDADSIDEQIQTL
+88 AVLDTDSIDEQIQTL

-117 QSAGA
+117 KSAEA

-139 EDTVQAN
+139 EDTVQSN

-155 NIKTARKQTKKN
+155 NIKTAKKQTKKN

-173 DLQKSVEDA
+173 DLQNSVEEA

-236 KLDKLALKKLED
+236 KLDALALKKLED

-259 YDYVQELKDDLAV
+259 YDYVQELKDDLAA

-282 EAAAQDSE
+282 EAAAQESE

-300 DYDETVR
+300 DYDETIS

-312 VREAKNLWQE
+312 VRKAKELWQE

-336 DSTDESLVEDAK
+336 DSADDSLVEDARK
-348 KALEDA
+348 TLEDA

-395 LAQLQKAKEQK
+395 LAQLQKTKEQE
-406 GKIVAQTNATVSKIL
+406 GKIVAQTDATVSKIL
-421 LTAGDRTAETAAFLL
+421 LTAGDRTTETAAFLL
-436 ADLSEGARFTTQI
+436 ADLSEGARFTTEI

-461 AVTLKVSDKSYE
+461 AVTLKVNDKSYE

-499 SIGTHASMEIEQSSE
+499 SIGTHASMEIEQTSE

-549 ARKVNVSI
+549 ARKLNVSI

-571 LSEDDSAIVESD
+571 LSEDDSVIVESD

>member
-1 MMGKLTKAFAALM
+1 MGKLTKVFAALM

-23 SRVASSFTVAQVQ
+23 SRAASSFTVAQVQ

-57 RSDLPV
+57 QSDLPV
-63 YAVADILVA
+63 YTVADILVA

-88 AVLDADSIDEQIQTL
+88 AVLDTDSIDEQIQTL

-117 QSAGA
+117 KSAEA

-139 EDTVQAN
+139 EDTVQSN

-155 NIKTARKQTKKN
+155 NIKTAKKQTKKK

-173 DLQKSVEDA
+173 DLQNSVEEA

-236 KLDKLALKKLED
+236 KLDALALKKLED

-259 YDYVQELKDDLAV
+259 YDYVQELKDDLAA

-282 EAAAQDSE
+282 ETAAQESE

-300 DYDETVR
+300 DYDETIS

-312 VREAKNLWQE
+312 VRKAKELWQE

-336 DSTDESLVEDAK
+336 DSADDSLVEDAR

-395 LAQLQKAKEQK
+395 LAQLQKTKEQE
-406 GKIVAQTNATVSKIL
+406 GKIVAQTDATVSKIL
-421 LTAGDRTAETAAFLL
+421 LTAGDRTTETAAFLL
-436 ADLSEGARFTTQI
+436 ADLSEGARFTTEI

-461 AVTLKVSDKSYE
+461 AVTLKVNDKSYV

-499 SIGTHASMEIEQSSE
+499 SIGTHASMEIEQTSE

-571 LSEDDSAIVESD
+571 LSEDDSVIVESD

>member
-1 MMGKLTKAFAALM
+1 MGKLTKVFAALM

-23 SRVASSFTVAQVQ
+23 SRAASSFTVAQVQ

-57 RSDLPV
+57 QSDLPV
-63 YAVADILVA
+63 YTVADILVA

-88 AVLDADSIDEQIQTL
+88 AVLDTDSINEQIQTL

-117 QSAGA
+117 KSAEA

-139 EDTVQAN
+139 EDTVQSN

-155 NIKTARKQTKKN
+155 NIKTAKKQTKKN

-173 DLQKSVEDA
+173 DLQKNVEEA

-215 SDSITQIEIN
+215 SDSITQIEIK

-236 KLDKLALKKLED
+236 KLDALTLKKLED

-259 YDYVQELKDDLAV
+259 YDYVQELKDDLAA

-282 EAAAQDSE
+282 EAAAQESE

-300 DYDETVR
+300 DYDETIS

-312 VREAKNLWQE
+312 VRKAKELWQE

-336 DSTDESLVEDAK
+336 DSADDSLVEDARK
-348 KALEDA
+348 TLEDA

-395 LAQLQKAKEQK
+395 LALLQKAKEQK

-421 LTAGDRTAETAAFLL
+421 LTAGDRTTETAAFLL
-436 ADLSEGARFTTQI
+436 ADLSEGARFTTEI

-461 AVTLKVSDKSYE
+461 AVTLKVNDKSYE

-549 ARKVNVSI
+549 ARKLNVSI

-571 LSEDDSAIVESD
+571 LSEDDSVIVESD

>member
-1 MMGKLTKAFAALM
+1 MGKLIKVFAALM

-23 SRVASSFTVAQVQ
+23 SRAASSFTVAQVQ

-43 AIVHKVIGDGTVTR
+43 VIVHKVIGDGTVTR
-57 RSDLPV
+57 QSDLPV
-63 YAVADILVA
+63 YTVADILVA

-88 AVLDADSIDEQIQTL
+88 AVLDTDSIDEQIQTL

-117 QSAGA
+117 KSAEA

-259 YDYVQELKDDLAV
+259 YDYVQELKDDLAA

-300 DYDETVR
+300 DYDETVS

-395 LAQLQKAKEQK
+395 LAQLQKVKEQK

-487 VRVTVYVPKKTI
+487 VSVTVYVPKKTI
-499 SIGTHASMEIEQSSE
+499 PIGTHASMEIEQTSE
-514 KYATTLPLTAI
+514 KYATTLPLSAI
-525 HAEQSKYFV
+525 HAEQNKYFV

>member
-1 MMGKLTKAFAALM
+1 MGKLTKVFAALM

-23 SRVASSFTVAQVQ
+23 SRAASSFTVAQVQ

-57 RSDLPV
+57 QSDLPV
-63 YAVADILVA
+63 YTVADILVA

-88 AVLDADSIDEQIQTL
+88 AVLDTDSIDEQIQTL

-117 QSAGA
+117 KSAEA

-139 EDTVQAN
+139 EDTVQSN

-155 NIKTARKQTKKN
+155 NIKTAKKQTKKN

-173 DLQKSVEDA
+173 DLQNSVEEA

-215 SDSITQIEIN
+215 SDSITQIEIK

-236 KLDKLALKKLED
+236 KLDALALKKLED

-259 YDYVQELKDDLAV
+259 YDYVQELKDDLAA

-282 EAAAQDSE
+282 EAAAQESE

-300 DYDETVR
+300 DYDETIS

-312 VREAKNLWQE
+312 VRKAKELWQE

-336 DSTDESLVEDAK
+336 DSADDSLVEDARK
-348 KALEDA
+348 TLEDA

-395 LAQLQKAKEQK
+395 LAQLQKTKEQE
-406 GKIVAQTNATVSKIL
+406 GKIVAQTDATVSKIL
-421 LTAGDRTAETAAFLL
+421 LTAGDRTTETAAFLL
-436 ADLSEGARFTTQI
+436 ADLSEGARFTTEI

-461 AVTLKVSDKSYE
+461 AVTLKVNDKSYE
-473 DMTVLSTETNEDSS
+473 DMTVLSTEPNEDSS

-499 SIGTHASMEIEQSSE
+499 SIGTHASMEIEQTSE

-549 ARKVNVSI
+549 ARKLNVSI

-571 LSEDDSAIVESD
+571 LSEDDSVIVESD

>member
-1 MMGKLTKAFAALM
+1 MGKLTKVFAALM

-23 SRVASSFTVAQVQ
+23 SRAASSFTVAQVQ

-57 RSDLPV
+57 QSDLPV
-63 YAVADILVA
+63 YTVADILVA

-88 AVLDADSIDEQIQTL
+88 AVLDTDSIDEQIQML

-117 QSAGA
+117 KSAEA

-139 EDTVQAN
+139 EDTVQSN

-155 NIKTARKQTKKN
+155 NIKTAKKQTKKN

-173 DLQKSVEDA
+173 DLQNSVEEA

-236 KLDKLALKKLED
+236 KLDALALKKLED
-248 PDTYT
+248 PDTYM

-259 YDYVQELKDDLAV
+259 YDYVQELKDDLAA

-282 EAAAQDSE
+282 EAAAQESE

-336 DSTDESLVEDAK
+336 DSADDSLVEDARK
-348 KALEDA
+348 TLEEA

-395 LAQLQKAKEQK
+395 LAQLQKTKEQE
-406 GKIVAQTNATVSKIL
+406 GKIVAQTDATVSKIL
-421 LTAGDRTAETAAFLL
+421 LTAGDRTTETAAFLL
-436 ADLSEGARFTTQI
+436 ADLSEGARFTTEI
-449 SKEDA
+449 SKADA

-461 AVTLKVSDKSYE
+461 AVTLKVNDKSYE

-549 ARKVNVSI
+549 ARKLNVSI

-571 LSEDDSAIVESD
+571 LSEDDSVIVESD

>member
-1 MMGKLTKAFAALM
+1 MGKLTKVFAALM

-23 SRVASSFTVAQVQ
+23 SRAASSFTVAQVQ

-57 RSDLPV
+57 QSDLPV
-63 YAVADILVA
+63 YTVADILVA

-88 AVLDADSIDEQIQTL
+88 AVLDTDSIDEQIRTL

-117 QSAGA
+117 KSAEA

-139 EDTVQAN
+139 EDTVQSN

-155 NIKTARKQTKKN
+155 NIKTAKKQTRKK
-167 EKKTLE
+167 EKKILE
-173 DLQKSVEDA
+173 DLRNSVEEA

-236 KLDKLALKKLED
+236 KLDALALKKLED

-259 YDYVQELKDDLAV
+259 YDYVQELKDDLAA

-282 EAAAQDSE
+282 EAAAQERE

-300 DYDETVR
+300 DYDETIS

-312 VREAKNLWQE
+312 VRKAKELWQE

-336 DSTDESLVEDAK
+336 DSADDSLVEDARK
-348 KALEDA
+348 TLEDA

-395 LAQLQKAKEQK
+395 LAQLQKTKEQE
-406 GKIVAQTNATVSKIL
+406 GKIVAQTDATVSKIL
-421 LTAGDRTAETAAFLL
+421 LTAGDRTTETAAFLL
-436 ADLSEGARFTTQI
+436 ADLSEGARFTTEI

-461 AVTLKVSDKSYE
+461 AVTLKVNDKSYE

-499 SIGTHASMEIEQSSE
+499 SIGTHASMEIEQTSE

-571 LSEDDSAIVESD
+571 LSEDDSVIVESD

>member
-1 MMGKLTKAFAALM
+1 MGKLTKVFAALM

-23 SRVASSFTVAQVQ
+23 SRAASSFTVAQVQ

-57 RSDLPV
+57 QSDLPV
-63 YAVADILVA
+63 YTVADILVA

-88 AVLDADSIDEQIQTL
+88 AVLDTDSIDEQIQTL

-117 QSAGA
+117 KSAEA

-139 EDTVQAN
+139 EDTVQSN

-155 NIKTARKQTKKN
+155 NIKTAKKQTKKN

-173 DLQKSVEDA
+173 DLQNSVEEA

-236 KLDKLALKKLED
+236 KLDALALKKLED

-259 YDYVQELKDDLAV
+259 YDYVQELKDDLVA

-282 EAAAQDSE
+282 EAAAQESE

-300 DYDETVR
+300 DYDETIS

-312 VREAKNLWQE
+312 VRKAKELWQE

-336 DSTDESLVEDAK
+336 DSADDSLVEDARK
-348 KALEDA
+348 TLEDA

-395 LAQLQKAKEQK
+395 LAQLQKTKKQE
-406 GKIVAQTNATVSKIL
+406 GKIVAQTDATVSKIL
-421 LTAGDRTAETAAFLL
+421 LTAGDRTTETAALLL
-436 ADLSEGARFTTQI
+436 ADLSEGARFTTEI

-461 AVTLKVSDKSYE
+461 AVTLKVNDKSYE

-499 SIGTHASMEIEQSSE
+499 SIGTHASMEIEQTSE

-571 LSEDDSAIVESD
+571 LSEDDSVIVESD